1 MVIVASTKT
10 LKRLKNKSIK
20 RIYLIAYNK
29 MVNSARMTP
38 LAPKK
43 VMYAC

>member
-10 LKRLKNKSIK
+10 LKRLKNRSTK
-20 RIYLIAYNK
+20 RICLIASNK
-29 MVNSARMTP
+29 MVNFARMMP
-38 LAPKK
+38 LAPKR